1 VSAVLAGAALVASG
15 CGGVLGSSVS
25 DTIKA
30 SAPLGCAI
38 QHANREN
45 DVYSAAVDMAFG
57 NSGQKFR
64 GFKSDNLSVDA
75 NRRRIFGARLAEL
88 ARTAH
93 DAASDKGAQS
103 DEERQVLAAMRAD
116 LTATRI
122 LMRYDMRWAPGDP
135 KAPLSTEVATNLS
148 DLLVGASSGIKTAFA
163 NCPVIPASERRAFE
177 YGVP

>member
-1 VSAVLAGAALVASG
+1 VSAVLAGAALAASG

-38 QHANREN
+38 DHANREN

-57 NSGQKFR
+57 TSPQKFR
-64 GFKSDNLSVDA
+64 GFKSDDLSVDA

-88 ARTAH
+88 ARTAK
-93 DAASDKGAQS
+93 DAASDKGTQN
-103 DEERQVLAAMRAD
+103 DEERQILAAMRAD

-122 LMRYDMRWAPGDP
+122 LMRYDTRFAPGDT

-148 DLLVGASSGIKTAFA
+148 DLLVGASSGIKKALG
-163 NCPVIPASERRAFE
+163 NCTVIPASERRAFE